1 MKAAQGNPRR
11 VQGGMVLLEVII
23 ALMIFAVV
31 SLGLVMALNQSFG
44 AAQARNQ
51 ADTAARGL
59 RNQLVLLHAGPLT
72 PGSRDLPDD
81 GSGTRYRL
89 EVDPVP
95 MSDQRKQ
102 PLLGL
107 YRATITAQWKDGTHD
122 ESQSIS
128 ELVYQ
133 P

>member
-1 MKAAQGNPRR
+1 
-11 VQGGMVLLEVII
+11 MVLLEVLL
-23 ALMIFAVV
+23 ALTIFAIV

-44 AAQARNQ
+44 AAEDRNQ
-51 ADTAARGL
+51 ADAVARGL
-59 RNQLVLLHAGPLT
+59 RNQLVLLHGGPLA
-72 PGSRDLPDD
+72 PGSRELPVDPAA
-81 GSGTRYRL
+81 SETRYRL
-89 EVDPVP
+89 EVSAVP

-107 YRATITAQWKDGTHD
+107 YRATITAQWKSGDRV
-122 ESQSIS
+122 EQQSIS

>member
-1 MKAAQGNPRR
+1 
-11 VQGGMVLLEVII
+11 MVLLEVII
-23 ALMIFAVV
+23 ALTIFAIV

-44 AAQARNQ
+44 AAQSRNQ
-51 ADTAARGL
+51 ADIAARGL
-59 RNQLVLLHAGPLT
+59 RNQLVLLHAGPLA

-89 EVDPVP
+89 EVDPAP
-95 MSDQRKQ
+95 MNDQRQQ

-107 YRATITAQWKDGTHD
+107 YRATITAHWKDGNRD
-122 ESQSIS
+122 ESQSVS